1 VERVGVLVVTYGSRG
16 AALIDAF
23 RRSDAY
29 EVELYVA
36 DRNRNPFNVAA
47 ATAHAVIPD
56 LNVAQISRFTEKYAA
71 AIDFG
76 IVGPEKPIINGVR
89 DTIERRTGIPMICP
103 TQRYALEGS
112 KAAQR
117 HLFQDVAPAVNPR
130 FRIFNPT
137 AYATTAQ
144 VKAALWA
151 WLDELADQCAVK
163 PAGITAGK
171 GVGVWGDHFTDR
183 ARLYDHFLAN
193 YAHGPVI
200 VEEKVRG
207 EESSFQAFCDGTH
220 LVPLPETRDYKR
232 AFDGDQGPNTGGMGA
247 YKGVDDWLPFQRRE
261 EWDEECRI
269 MQTVFDA
276 VRGRGSNPGLRGI
289 PFYTAF
295 MHTGRGPKILEVN
308 SRPGDPEI
316 MNVLPLLRDDLVDLC
331 YAILDGSLTQVRLRR
346 AATVVTYKV
355 PPTYGGRTAPVVGDT
370 EVTLDQ
376 AYQLPPADGRRVHV
390 YPGSMTTRDGRAH
403 ALTSRTV
410 AAVGVAEDLAAARSQ
425 SLRGLRAIEGGS
437 LWHRTDIAS
446 SAHIARSVE
455 HMARLRG

>member
-1 VERVGVLVVTYGSRG
+1 VGILVVTYGSRG

-56 LNVAQISRFTEKYAA
+56 LDVATISRFAEKHAA

-89 DTIERRTGIPMICP
+89 DTIEQRSGIPMICP

-117 HLFQDVAPAVNPR
+117 RLFQDVAPDVNPR
-130 FRIFNPT
+130 FRIFDPA
-137 AYATTAQ
+137 AYTSTAQ
-144 VKAALWA
+144 VKAALWS

-163 PAGITAGK
+163 PAGIAAGK

-232 AFDGDQGPNTGGMGA
+232 AFDGDRGPNTGGMGA
-247 YKGVDDWLPFQRRE
+247 YKAVDDWLPFQRRE
-261 EWDEECRI
+261 EWEEERRI

-316 MNVLPLLRDDLVDLC
+316 MNILPVLRDDLVNLC
-331 YAILDGSLTQVRLRR
+331 YAMLDGSLTRLQLRR

-355 PPTYGGRTAPVVGDT
+355 PPTYGGRAAASASDT
-370 EVTLDQ
+370 QVTLDR
-376 AYQLPPADGRRVHV
+376 AYQLPHEDGRRVHV
-390 YPGSMTTRDGRAH
+390 YPGSMTARDGRTY

-410 AAVGVAEDLAAARSQ
+410 AAVGVADDLDAARTQ
-425 SLRGLRAIEGGS
+425 SLRGLRAIEGGG

-446 SAHIARSVE
+446 RDHIARSVA
-455 HMARLRG
+455 HMTQLRG